1 MQLVLSRYFNNW
13 KYGIRIILLENHK
26 SKQTEMHMK
35 TCLQKAHLVLRS
47 CHDNINFQCLFPL
60 QNNRH
65 SCTSLCFQF
74 VLILPVHPY
83 R

>member
-1 MQLVLSRYFNNW
+1 MKSVLSYFNNK
-13 KYGIRIILLENHK
+13 KYGVRIILLKNNK
-26 SKQTEMHMK
+26 SKQTEIHAFK
-35 TCLQKAHLVLRS
+35 KYFVRVTTTYG
-47 CHDNINFQCLFPL
+47 
-60 QNNRH
+60 NNSH